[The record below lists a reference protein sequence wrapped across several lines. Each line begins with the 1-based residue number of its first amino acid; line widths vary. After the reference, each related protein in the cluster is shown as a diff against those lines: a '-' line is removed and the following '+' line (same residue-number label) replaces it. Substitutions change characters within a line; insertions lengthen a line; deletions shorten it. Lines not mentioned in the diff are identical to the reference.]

1 MDWEPLVLR
10 DGDCVEA
17 WGRLVRTRKGDFF
30 DPPGMPRPA
39 ILTARVWAP
48 TGFGLRAIGAD
59 FDAVEGRKE
68 YEGDVEGT
76 ATLTGH
82 WIGGDLHVEAQ
93 TPQRLGER
101 RRECPAWDTPP
112 CPPPAGGWPH
122 SKRDA
127 RLRFDL
133 KHLEVDGAAVQV
145 TVFHPSRTQR
155 VLVVAAA
162 DPAAVEAVLRPQ
174 LGTRL
179 CVVPARYTRAQ
190 VTAARATLGGRMSD
204 YMIWEVYGTADE
216 QGQPVLNA
224 GLTRIT
230 PALAH
235 WLTTRPDGLV
245 YIDAWLTP
253 RPEQPRSH

>member
-1 MDWEPLVLR
+1 MDWESLVLR
-10 DGDCVEA
+10 DGDRVEA
-17 WGRLVRTRKGDFF
+17 WGRLVRTREGDFF
-30 DPPGMPRPA
+30 DPPGVPVPA
-39 ILTARVWAP
+39 ILTPRVWPP
-48 TGFGLRAIGAD
+48 TGFGLRVLGAD
-59 FDAVEGRKE
+59 FDAVERRKQ

-82 WIGGDLHVEAQ
+82 WRGGDLHVESQ

-101 RRECPAWDTPP
+101 GQACAAWDTPP

-122 SKRDA
+122 DKRDA

-133 KHLEVDGAAVQV
+133 KGLEVSGAAVEA
-145 TVFHPSRTQR
+145 TVFHPSHTQT

-179 CVVPARYTRAQ
+179 CVVPARCTRAQ
-190 VTAARATLGGRMSD
+190 VAAARATLDRRMSD
-204 YMIWEVYGTADE
+204 YMIWEIYGTADE
-216 QGQPVLNA
+216 QGQPVVNA
-224 GLTRIT
+224 SLTRIT

-235 WLTTRPDGLV
+235 WLTTQPDGLV
-245 YIDAWLTP
+245 HIDAWLTP
-253 RPEQPRSH
+253 RPGRPNGH